1 MRSLMLLATLA
12 VTTAT
17 HAQEFS
23 EDFYAAAEKYIVEC
37 ATDWAESVVTGDR
50 SRRRVYFADDFQG
63 TSPEGARYDKAAM
76 TIESGPST
84 EYVSN
89 TINEVDVR
97 FFGTTAIAYG
107 DESWTKKDGTK
118 GKWVW
123 TDVWLYRAGEWQLVA
138 AQDAKVL
145 E

>member
-1 MRSLMLLATLA
+1 MKTLILLAALA
-12 VTTAT
+12 ITTTAN
-17 HAQEFS
+17 AQELS
-23 EDFYAAAEKYIVEC
+23 EEFYAAAERYIVEC
-37 ATDWAESVVTGDR
+37 SADWAESVVTGDR
-50 SRRRVYFADDFQG
+50 SRRRIYFAEDFQG
-63 TSPEGARYDKAAM
+63 TSPEGARYDKAAK

-89 TINEVDVR
+89 TINKVDVR

-107 DESWTKKDGTK
+107 DESWIKKDGTR

-123 TDVWLYRAGEWQLVA
+123 TDVWLYRAGTWQLVA
-138 AQDAKVL
+138 AQDAEVL